1 MKMTVCLYWVATD
14 WESDGG
20 HYALHTSPDMDDYS
34 GHGATWKLLGQQE
47 VDFDVKPFDARELAV
62 DALKKKKANVLAE
75 ATKEAKQ
82 IEDKIQQLLA
92 LPASVAA

>member
-1 MKMTVCLYWVATD
+1 MKMTAYLYWVATD
-14 WESDGG
+14 YEAAGG
-20 HYALHTSPDMDDYS
+20 HYALHTDANLDDYS
-34 GHGATWKLLGQQE
+34 AGGHAYTLLGQRE